1 MSKYHPG
8 APTYDHLAEV
18 ALAIPGPKS
27 ALDIPA
33 GAGPLARRMKDKG
46 YEVAAADIC
55 PEVFE
60 QKDISCDKADLNG
73 RFPYDDARFDLVVC
87 REGIE
92 HVENQFHTMREFHR
106 VLKPGGWLVFS
117 TPNLLSIRARLSFL
131 LVGGRRLNDR
141 PAAETYVQGGPAGHI
156 NLRSYLDLRLA
167 VRHAGF
173 RVDRVTTFSYSITS
187 IFWFWLIPFIALFT
201 WLAFRRG
208 KNEAQEKSNAQS
220 YDHVLSRDM
229 LFGQKLIM
237 VAQRE

>member
-1 MSKYHPG
+1 MSKHHPG
-8 APTYDHLAEV
+8 AATYDHLAEV

-33 GAGPLARRMKDKG
+33 GAGPMARRSKDNG

-60 QKDISCDKADLNG
+60 QKDIVCDKADLNG
-73 RFPYDDARFDLVVC
+73 RLPYEDRRFDLLVC

-92 HVENQFHTMREFHR
+92 HVENQFHTIREFHR

-117 TPNLLSIRARLSFL
+117 TPNLFSIRSRLSFL

-141 PAAETYVQGGPAGHI
+141 PASEDYVPGGPAGHI
-156 NLRSYLDLRLA
+156 NLRSYLDLRLPL
-167 VRHAGF
+167 RSAGF
-173 RVDRVTTFSYSITS
+173 RIDKMTTFSYSITS
-187 IFWFWLIPFIALFT
+187 LVWCWLVPIIAFFT
-201 WLAFRRG
+201 WMAFRRG
-208 KNEAQEKSNAQS
+208 KNDAQKAANRQS
-220 YDHVLSRDM
+220 YGHVISHDM